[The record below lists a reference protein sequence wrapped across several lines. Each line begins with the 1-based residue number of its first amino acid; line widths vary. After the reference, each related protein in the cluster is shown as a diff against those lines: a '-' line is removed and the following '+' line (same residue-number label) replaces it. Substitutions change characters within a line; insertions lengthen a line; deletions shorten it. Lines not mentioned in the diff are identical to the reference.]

1 MPWAV
6 KENGQRYAE
15 HGQRRKI
22 MPSYDNTLEEIKNNI
37 DIVDLIS
44 EYVHLKK
51 AGQNWK
57 GLCPF
62 HTEKTPSFMVSP
74 SKQIFHCFGCGV
86 GGDIFSFLTRYE
98 TLTFP
103 EAMNMLAKKAG
114 VTIKVSQRS
123 AVKAGEKEVLLNMHR
138 DTVDFFRRCLTR
150 NPKASAYLKE
160 RGIDK
165 ENLDA
170 FGLGFAPKSWNAL
183 LDHLS
188 RKGYKPEA
196 VKKAGLAVQGNKGP
210 YDTFR
215 ERIMFPIYDLKGDV
229 VAFGGRSIDGS
240 EPKYLNSPETPV
252 FNKRRVLYG
261 LNLAK
266 ESIRNKGNVLF
277 MEGYLDVI
285 AAHMFGFSN
294 AVAALGTAIT
304 PDHGK
309 LIKRFVEEVVIVF
322 DSDPAGIKAAKNAA
336 GVLLECGLEVK
347 ILSVPD
353 NEDPDSFL
361 RKKGGEAFDGLL
373 KDPLHVIDF
382 FVKHGGKKHIVADE
396 IFEVVAKMPNEILQE
411 EYITRLADRI
421 DVDEKKVRERFNKK
435 LKQLRSGKR
444 VQQPQ
449 AAAPPRQRPQN
460 EVYLIQILLQMPEW
474 TGEISGTVSD
484 IDFSD
489 GTLRSIYR
497 KMIDGYKD
505 LNELLL
511 KCEVEEKNEL
521 TRISLLPELDP
532 PEKFLS
538 DCISWMNKNKLE
550 TLLQEL
556 EKKISEA
563 IAKKDYVLQTKL
575 QTEYLE
581 LKRTGK
587 QPG

>member
-1 MPWAV
+1 
-6 KENGQRYAE
+6 
-15 HGQRRKI
+15 
-22 MPSYDNTLEEIKNNI
+22 MPSYDDTLEEIKNSI
-37 DIVDLIS
+37 DIVELIS

-74 SKQIFHCFGCGV
+74 SKQIFHCFGCGA
-86 GGDIFSFLTRYE
+86 GGDIFTFLTRYE

-103 EAMNMLAKKAG
+103 EALNVLAKKAG
-114 VTIKVSQRS
+114 VTLKVSRKS
-123 AVKAGEKEVLLNMHR
+123 AAQAGEKEVLINMHR
-138 DTVDFFRRCLTR
+138 DASDFFRQNLTR
-150 NPKASAYLKE
+150 NPKASAYLMD

-170 FGLGFAPKSWNAL
+170 FAVGFAPKSWNAL
-183 LDHLS
+183 LNYLT

-196 VKKAGLAVQGNKGP
+196 IKTAGLAVQGNKGH

-240 EPKYLNSPETPV
+240 EPKYLNSPETLI

-261 LNLAK
+261 LNRAK
-266 ESIRNKGNVLF
+266 DFIKKNGNALF

-294 AVAALGTAIT
+294 AVAALGTALT

-309 LIKRFVEEVVIVF
+309 LIKRFVEDVVIVF
-322 DSDPAGIKAAKNAA
+322 DSDQAGIKASKKAA
-336 GVLLECGLEVK
+336 GILLESGLEVK

-361 RKKGGEAFDGLL
+361 RKKGKEAFDALL
-373 KDPLHVIDF
+373 KAPSHVIDF

-396 IFEVVAKMPNEILQE
+396 VFEVVAKMPNEILQE

-421 DVDEKKVRERFNKK
+421 DVDEQRVRERFRKK
-435 LKQLRSGKR
+435 RTQLKSGYR
-444 VQQPQ
+444 GQQPQ
-449 AAAPPRQRPQN
+449 AVTRPGQRPQN
-460 EVYLIQILLQMPEW
+460 EMYLIQLLLQMPDRVKD
-474 TGEISGTVSD
+474 ISGMVSD
-484 IDFSD
+484 NDFKD

-497 KMIDGYKD
+497 KITEGCTD
-505 LNELLL
+505 LNDLLL
-511 KCEVEEKNEL
+511 KCEGEEKDVL
-521 TRISLLPELDP
+521 SGISLSPELED
-532 PEKFLS
+532 PEKVLA
-538 DCISWMNKNKLE
+538 DCIQWIKDNKREMLKRE
-550 TLLQEL
+550 LQVEI
-556 EKKISEA
+556 KEA
-563 IAKKDYVLQTKL
+563 EGKKDLELLKQLQTKF
-575 QTEYLE
+575 QE
-581 LKRTGK
+581 LLRTGK
-587 QPG
+587 QSE